1 MGCHGDFGPR
11 RLGWEQGD
19 GDVRWET
26 YGEEQAGMR
35 RVTVKLA
42 VSGGVRELSNKEQ
55 GWMSC

>member
-1 MGCHGDFGPR
+1 
-11 RLGWEQGD
+11 
-19 GDVRWET
+19 
-26 YGEEQAGMR
+26 MR